1 MKMGFA
7 LYKLEKRVNS
17 VGRYDE
23 YDRGKQ
29 IGSFEVQQLK
39 WKIMGHDAVIL
50 TICYIIIM

>member
-1 MKMGFA
+1 MKIGV
-7 LYKLEKRVNS
+7 LYKHENRVNS

-29 IGSFEVQQLK
+29 IGPFEVQQLK

-50 TICYIIIM
+50 IICYIIIV